1 MILYK
6 QAPVGDIDE
15 KAGIVKGYGSIF
27 GNKDSDNDII
37 VKGAYKKTLEE
48 TGSRVKYIYQH
59 DITQPLGSMKEL
71 YEDEKGLAFVAEIPK
86 TRLGEDVMALIKA
99 GVITEN
105 SVGIMPVVK
114 EYEDDKDIRY
124 IKEVKL
130 YEVSAVT
137 LAANSEAKIHEV
149 KGKQKRADIFKDSIT
164 SINKLLKEANIS
176 DELGFDIEYVIQCLK
191 QNIDFTKPT
200 EEVTLPSTK
209 YLDSG
214 DIYKYMFNRLLNK
227 SH

>member
-37 VKGAYKKTLEE
+37 EKGAYKKTLEE

-59 DITQPLGSMKEL
+59 DITQPLGRMKEL
-71 YEDEKGLAFVAEIPK
+71 YEDDKGLAFVAEIPK

-149 KGKQKRADIFKDSIT
+149 KGKHKTADIFKDSIT

-176 DELGFDIEYVIQCLK
+176 DELGFDIEYVLQCLK
-191 QNIDFTKPT
+191 KNIDFTKPT
-200 EEVTLPSTK
+200 EEDTLPSTK

-214 DIYKYMFNRLLNK
+214 DVYKYMLNRFLKKN
-227 SH
+227 H